1 MFSSININKY
11 NTHGIIFCDKTR
23 NNIIQYGHFH
33 RIKYSTD
40 ICTSTC
46 MYINFNLKNVDIS
59 KYFSKIKCSFNYTD
73 INSKVI
79 NHLKNIELSIL
90 QKFSIHTIGNL
101 IPKFTLSEQL
111 KHDFLKIFS
120 NKNILLGKKK
130 NMIILLKIS
139 GIWTNET
146 EMGITF
152 RFFI

>member
-1 MFSSININKY
+1 
-11 NTHGIIFCDKTR
+11 
-23 NNIIQYGHFH
+23 
-33 RIKYSTD
+33 
-40 ICTSTC
+40 
-46 MYINFNLKNVDIS
+46 MYVNFNLKNVDIS
-59 KYFSKIKCSFNYTD
+59 KYFSKIKCSFDSTG
-73 INSKVI
+73 INSKAI

-90 QKFSIHTIGNL
+90 QKFSIQTSGNL

-111 KHDFLKIFS
+111 KQYFLKIFS

-130 NMIILLKIS
+130 DMIILLKIS